1 MHIVSDIEKI
11 TKSDGITTETYIL
24 NDLMHESY
32 ENLLDELN
40 NNYYRND

>member
-24 NDLMHESY
+24 NDLMY